1 MPEGFGL
8 KLLALCVLIVCSA
21 ILTGAEAAYFSLGR
35 ARLKHVAPKEDDEP
49 VGEPK
54 EIRAVAAE

>member
-8 KLLALCVLIVCSA
+8 KLFALCALIVCSA

-35 ARLKHVAPKEDDEP
+35 ARLKHVAPKDEDEP
-49 VGEPK
+49 VGAPK
-54 EIRAVAAE
+54 TLIERS